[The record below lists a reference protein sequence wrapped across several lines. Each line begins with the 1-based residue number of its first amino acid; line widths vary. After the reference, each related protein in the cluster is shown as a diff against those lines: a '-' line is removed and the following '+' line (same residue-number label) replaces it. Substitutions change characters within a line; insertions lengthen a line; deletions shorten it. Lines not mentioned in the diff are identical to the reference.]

1 MQYITVGKENSRD
14 INLHYEDHGT
24 GKPIVL
30 IHGWPLNG
38 GSWEKQESFLLDAGY
53 RVISYDRRGF
63 GESSKPTTGYDYDT
77 FTDDLN
83 TLINT
88 LDLQDVSLIGFS
100 MGTGEVTRYLGK
112 YDSDRV
118 EKAALLAPIPPYL
131 LKTSDNP
138 QGVDKSV
145 FNGIMNA
152 IKADRPAFLTQF
164 FHDLYNLDVFEGKLV
179 SKQAYQYNWNVATR
193 ASPTG
198 TYECVKAWLT
208 DFREDVKNINVPTLV
223 LQGTADRILPIDST
237 GRRLPE
243 AIKNC
248 KYIELENAPHC
259 LIWTHADQINNEL
272 LEFLS

>member
-1 MQYITVGKENSRD
+1 
-14 INLHYEDHGT
+14 
-24 GKPIVL
+24 
-30 IHGWPLNG
+30 
-38 GSWEKQESFLLDAGY
+38 
-53 RVISYDRRGF
+53 
-63 GESSKPTTGYDYDT
+63 
-77 FTDDLN
+77 
-83 TLINT
+83 
-88 LDLQDVSLIGFS
+88 

-138 QGVDKSV
+138 QGVDKNV
-145 FNGIMNA
+145 FNEIMDA
-152 IKADRPAFLTQF
+152 IKDDRPAFLTQF
-164 FHDLYNLDVFEGKLV
+164 LHDFYNLDVFEGKLI
-179 SKQAYQYNWNVATR
+179 SKQANQHSWNVAAR
-193 ASPTG
+193 SSPIG
-198 TYECVKAWLT
+198 TFECVKAWLT

-248 KYIELENAPHC
+248 KYIEVENAPHC